1 MRLWTYVLVSQDT
14 YSMQCMAHVRD
25 TAGCASHAEDDVS
38 DQDHSQPHQIPCTTF
53 FVLTKQNLRKKKIKK
68 ENFNLYFW
76 FLTVSP
82 NNSHR
87 EPQGTNPCFSFRLF
101 YGSCLRDFHVRVSQS
116 KSFTK
121 SHVYKYIDKSHKP

>member
-1 MRLWTYVLVSQDT
+1 
-14 YSMQCMAHVRD
+14 MQCMVHERYDRLCITRRRWRERLGSISA
-25 TAGCASHAEDDVS
+25 TS
-38 DQDHSQPHQIPCTTF
+38 DL
-53 FVLTKQNLRKKKIKK
+53 VLPFLFLPNKFKEKKFKEKKIFIFK
-68 ENFNLYFW
+68 FMFLFLNLCFW

-87 EPQGTNPCFSFRLF
+87 EAQGTNPCFSFRPF

-116 KSFTK
+116 KSFTE